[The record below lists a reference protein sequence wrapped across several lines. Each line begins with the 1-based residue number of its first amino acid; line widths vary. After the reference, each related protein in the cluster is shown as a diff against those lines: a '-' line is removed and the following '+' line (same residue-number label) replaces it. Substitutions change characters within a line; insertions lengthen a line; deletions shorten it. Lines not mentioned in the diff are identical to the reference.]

1 MSSAGL
7 MLACVIYAGVRYHA
21 GKGVPLDQFPLFIV
35 NKALSLFA
43 LLGYAAAHA
52 TNPAR
57 RLWPGLDYSL
67 LNARSPMLALATG
80 SLAMHIILS
89 LLLMRPEYFPVVFNG
104 SVFSLSGGVS
114 LLAGSMGAVIVASI
128 VHRCTAPHAA
138 RMSTALKR
146 SASAALLLM
155 GVHAGLLGWENWF
168 GAAWPA
174 GMPPITLIAVLAVL
188 AAFVLRAVA
197 RFYSTPR

>member
-1 MSSAGL
+1 
-7 MLACVIYAGVRYHA
+7 
-21 GKGVPLDQFPLFIV
+21 
-35 NKALSLFA
+35 
-43 LLGYAAAHA
+43 
-52 TNPAR
+52 
-57 RLWPGLDYSL
+57 
-67 LNARSPMLALATG
+67 MLALATG

-168 GAAWPA
+168 GAAWDKRHL
-174 GMPPITLIAVLAVL
+174 TLL
-188 AAFVLRAVA
+188 AALGAGCCKHLPLAGRAGTNRLARAIAIVRVVA
-197 RFYSTPR
+197 TAAIPSAATIPSSA